1 MIIQSKK
8 VWLADQFV
16 SAALELEQ
24 GRITGIFP
32 YGEKQADVDYGSKR
46 IVPGFMDIHCHGAYE
61 FDTNDAKPEGL
72 RYWAKHIVS
81 EGVTSFLATTVTQ
94 SVEVLTNA
102 VANVADV
109 MEGGYE
115 GAEILGI
122 HFEGPYLDMK
132 YAGVHCKAQ
141 RGAVQA
147 LSGGRPRPHPLCDP
161 CT

>member
-1 MIIQSKK
+1 M
-8 VWLADQFV
+8 
-16 SAALELEQ
+16 
-24 GRITGIFP
+24 
-32 YGEKQADVDYGSKR
+32 DYGSKR

-109 MEGGYE
+109 MEGSYE

-132 YAGVHCKAQ
+132 YKAHNLRSTLPSPAWSSSNTTSRQ
-141 RGAVQA
+141 HAA
-147 LSGGRPRPHPLCDP
+147 TSAM
-161 CT
+161 

>member
-1 MIIQSKK
+1 
-8 VWLADQFV
+8 
-16 SAALELEQ
+16 
-24 GRITGIFP
+24 
-32 YGEKQADVDYGSKR
+32 
-46 IVPGFMDIHCHGAYE
+46 MDIHCHGAYE

-109 MEGGYE
+109 MEGSYE

-132 YAGVHCKAQ
+132 YKAHSLRSTSQ
-141 RGAVQA
+141 SPAWSSSSTTSRQHAA
-147 LSGGRPRPHPLCDP
+147 TSAM
-161 CT
+161 